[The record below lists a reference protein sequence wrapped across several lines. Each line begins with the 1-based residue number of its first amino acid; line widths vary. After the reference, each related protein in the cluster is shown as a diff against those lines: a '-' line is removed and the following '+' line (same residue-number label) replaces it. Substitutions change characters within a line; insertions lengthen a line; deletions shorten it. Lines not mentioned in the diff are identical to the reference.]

1 MEKNTE
7 NCPKTYLT
15 ASIITAIFCCWPL
28 SIPAI
33 IYASKVEEYFYGGD
47 YEAAV
52 KASNTAKNWV
62 IASVLTLIIPVF
74 LFILLIFFGA
84 ILESI

>member
-1 MEKNTE
+1 MEKNPE
-7 NCPKTYLT
+7 NCPKTYLM

-33 IYASKVEEYFYGGD
+33 IYASKVEEYFYDGN

-74 LFILLIFFGA
+74 LMLLVLFFSA
-84 ILESI
+84 IMQGL

>member
-33 IYASKVEEYFYGGD
+33 IYASKVEEYFYDGN

-74 LFILLIFFGA
+74 LMLIILFFGA
-84 ILESI
+84 ILEGM

>member
-1 MEKNTE
+1 MEKNPE

-33 IYASKVEEYFYGGD
+33 IYASRVEEYFYDGN

-52 KASNTAKNWV
+52 EASNTAKNWV
-62 IASVLTLIIPVF
+62 IASVLTLIIPVI
-74 LFILLIFFGA
+74 LTSLVVFIVA
-84 ILESI
+84 ILQGL

>member
-1 MEKNTE
+1 MEKNPE

-33 IYASKVEEYFYGGD
+33 IYASKVEEYFYDGN

-74 LFILLIFFGA
+74 LMLIILFFGA
-84 ILESI
+84 ILEGM